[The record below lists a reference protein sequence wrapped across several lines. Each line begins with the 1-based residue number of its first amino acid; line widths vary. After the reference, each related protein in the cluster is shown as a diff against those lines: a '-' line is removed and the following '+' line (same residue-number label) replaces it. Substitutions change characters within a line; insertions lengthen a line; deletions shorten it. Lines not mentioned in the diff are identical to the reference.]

1 MIALSYR
8 PDAGR
13 DGCTKKTLVFW
24 PVRSKTILAGS
35 RINHVTQTPPIH
47 LRALVAVHVKRT
59 ISTKR
64 QRLKAR
70 PLGRAESVLLGH
82 VLPTWSVSSHAPI
95 FGSGLFANENERKLT
110 IMQTTRKLLGIILFG
125 ATIVAFHLRAQNIG
139 DQVDPPTFG
148 GDFYSMAYPDY
159 PPIPFYPPG
168 LDIYYL
174 GTNEFGFSGYAY
186 DDRQGRNY
194 SQNTVEPPPVPG
206 GDSGGGDDPGPGP
219 QPMVDYGT
227 NLFIQIF
234 GLTNQLADAGTQQ
247 VANLYLMNTVGGKV
261 YEIISSAN
269 PSSPM
274 SNWVSEGLWIA
285 PGTNTPTP
293 VPVWN
298 RTNALCFRGKV
309 WDGTF
314 AHGVATN
321 GQIYLLCQDT
331 NAIQGVVN
339 GFTNT
344 ITPIYSN
351 WAVLQPPVWTANF
364 GFSGDDLGPTNYI
377 SLFTNQNIHALLGFS
392 RGMSN
397 LALAFNPISQISV
410 ASWPKLTYLEMWH
423 ATNLVSVNVTN
434 CPKLYRVCFE
444 SVDGSTLT
452 NGIKDV
458 LDFTG
463 CTNLADLRAAN
474 NNVTNIILGPNGG
487 SNIWHFCMRE
497 TRNRNPNPVIQ
508 GIPFKSLPSLRQ
520 LWVWADNSFV
530 DNIILTVTNSPK
542 LESVEAY
549 GNYFQSARFDNQ
561 TNLYEVLLDHN
572 SMTNLIVTGCSVITN
587 VSAFDNYLPSSV
599 IDSVLVTLDQLGITN
614 GAVYLDSDSSGN
626 NGIPS
631 SSGLQAVTNLL
642 AKGWLVAYNH
652 PGSGTPQISNIAVTP
667 GSNHATITWTTANV
681 ASDSTVYYGTTTSY
695 GSNTNNPLPVTSHS
709 MIVTGLITNT
719 TYHFYVASIAGAN
732 LGVSGDY
739 QFTTL
744 GRAPNTNVI
753 WFLSTSATVSMQA
766 GVDSGATVTWY
777 WAGGATNTGTSAAT
791 NFGSASV
798 RSNFVIVDPA
808 DALKRFGVTCQG
820 SPDTTIGEI
829 GGLSNYTK
837 LEGLYAYYTYLTNL
851 SLAGCTNLNY
861 AALVGTYPST
871 NTVNSWFIDLANAQA
886 SVSTIGSNGVM
897 CSDSPRWFYC
907 QSHLTNDT
915 SLTARTVMT
924 NKGWTIFFAPP

>member
-1 MIALSYR
+1 
-8 PDAGR
+8 
-13 DGCTKKTLVFW
+13 
-24 PVRSKTILAGS
+24 
-35 RINHVTQTPPIH
+35 
-47 LRALVAVHVKRT
+47 
-59 ISTKR
+59 
-64 QRLKAR
+64 
-70 PLGRAESVLLGH
+70 
-82 VLPTWSVSSHAPI
+82 VSSHAPI

-364 GFSGDDLGPTNYI
+364 GFSGDDLGPTN
-377 SLFTNQNIHALLGFS
+377 LFSMFTQQNLHAVLGFS
-392 RGMSN
+392 RSISN
-397 LALAFNPISQISV
+397 FALAFNPISQISV

-423 ATNLVSVNVTN
+423 ATNLVAVNVTN
-434 CPKLYRVCFE
+434 CSQLYRVCFE
-444 SVDGSTLT
+444 SIEPPAT
-452 NGIKDV
+452 NGIRDV
-458 LDFTG
+458 IDFTG
-463 CTNLADLRAAN
+463 CTNLADVRAAC

-487 SNIWHFCMRE
+487 SNIWHFCTRDV
-497 TRNRNPNPVIQ
+497 RNRDSNPVIQ

-520 LWVWADNSFV
+520 LWVWRDNSYADNIV
-530 DNIILTVTNSPK
+530 LTATNSPK

-549 GNYFQSARFDNQ
+549 GNFFQSARFDNQ
-561 TNLYEVLLDHN
+561 TNLTEVLLDSN
-572 SMTNLIVTGCSVITN
+572 SLTNLIVSGCTKLLTLYAQN
-587 VSAFDNYLPSSV
+587 NYLPSTA
-599 IDSVLVTLDQLGITN
+599 IDTVLTGLDQAGASN
-614 GAVYLDSDSSGN
+614 GAVYLRLGA
-626 NGIPS
+626 NGAPS
-631 SSGLQAVTNLL
+631 TTGLQAGTNLTSR
-642 AKGWLVAYNH
+642 GWHVEYNDPH
-652 PGSGTPQISNIAVTP
+652 TTTPQITGIGIVP
-667 GSNHATITWTTANV
+667 GSNQVMVTWLTANV
-681 ASDSTVYYGTTTSY
+681 PSDSTIFYGTTTSY
-695 GSNTNNPLPVTSHS
+695 GSFTNDLNPVISHS
-709 MIVTGLITNT
+709 MIITGLITNT
-719 TYHFYVASIAGAN
+719 TYHFYIASSAYGN
-732 LGVSGDY
+732 VGVSGDY

-766 GVDSGATVTWY
+766 GVDAGATVTWY
-777 WAGGATNTGTSAAT
+777 WAGGATNTGTSVAT
-791 NFGSASV
+791 NFGSAGV
-798 RSNFVIVDPA
+798 RSNFVIIDPA
-808 DALKRFGVTCQG
+808 DALKRFGVTCQS
-820 SPDTTIGEI
+820 SPDTTIGAI

-871 NTVNSWFIDLANAQA
+871 NTVNAWFNDLTNAQA
-886 SVSTIGSNGVM
+886 TVSTIGSNGAM
-897 CSDSPRWFYC
+897 CSDSPRSFYC
-907 QSHLTNDT
+907 QSHIADDS
-915 SLTARTVMT
+915 SLPARTVMT
-924 NKGWTIFFAPP
+924 NKGWTIFFYPP